1 MVLACTKGDMQSP
14 LSIFSFLAT
23 WWAINLWAP
32 AHRGLRESVSLGSTE
47 TQQRKTYL
55 DLINIERYFQ
65 S

>member
-1 MVLACTKGDMQSP
+1 MVLACTTGDICRVLSLSSLPWQHGGQS
-14 LSIFSFLAT
+14 IYGHQHTVDF
-23 WWAINLWAP
+23 
-32 AHRGLRESVSLGSTE
+32 ESVTLDSTE